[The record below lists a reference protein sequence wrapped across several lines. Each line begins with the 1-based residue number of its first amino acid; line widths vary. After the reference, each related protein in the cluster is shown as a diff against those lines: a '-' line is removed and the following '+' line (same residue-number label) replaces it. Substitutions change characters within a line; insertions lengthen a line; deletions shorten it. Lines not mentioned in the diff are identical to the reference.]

1 MMTVE
6 NITATYDVLIE
17 VTPVIPGSEATEAEE
32 TVDIGAGMGVFRE
45 GK

>member
-1 MMTVE
+1 MTVE
-6 NITATYDVLIE
+6 NLRGTYDVLIE
-17 VTPVIPGSEATEAEE
+17 VTPVIPRSEATEAEK